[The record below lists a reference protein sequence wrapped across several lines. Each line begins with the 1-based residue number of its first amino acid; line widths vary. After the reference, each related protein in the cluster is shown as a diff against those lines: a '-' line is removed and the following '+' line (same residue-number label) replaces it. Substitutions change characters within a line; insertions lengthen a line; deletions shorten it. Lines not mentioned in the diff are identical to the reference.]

1 LNTSKVKVLRRPIES
16 TQKAVIEMVTSS
28 TSGPLVATPEA
39 RELISRLTAAVT
51 DECTRVLLWF

>member
-1 LNTSKVKVLRRPIES
+1 LRRPIES